1 MNDLKLS
8 IIIPIYNVMNYVGTC
23 IESLYKQG
31 ISEDEFE
38 VILIND
44 GSTDNSLSIIQKY
57 EKQHSNITII
67 NQMNQGLSATRNNG
81 IKLAKGEYLLFVDS
95 DDFIIENTLND
106 MLNIA
111 IQNQVDIL
119 KGDYIKANNH
129 EINNGIRITNIKSH
143 TSSVIKTGEQGFI
156 ENYNPMFSYVWQFL
170 FKRSFIIDNCI
181 LFLVGKYFEDVAYTI
196 EAYLKAKIFMAIP
209 LPFYVYRQNES
220 SIMATM
226 NVNKLYSMNEI
237 IAYNHQQKYKIP
249 LSKKGMDKL
258 NYSIYASLIVS
269 LWYLSHLQSLYPH
282 RMGVI
287 KDLKNKVP
295 NLSFKGS
302 LKQRF
307 VSFCYTYLPD
317 FYIRIRYLL
326 ATKKYK

>member
-249 LSKKGMDKL
+249 LSKKGMEIL

-269 LWYLSHLQSLYPH
+269 LWYLSHHQSLYPH
-282 RMGVI
+282 RMEVI

-295 NLSFKGS
+295 NLYFKGS